1 MSDKTSRFSGL
12 LEDNKNK
19 NINNK
24 KDTNNKK
31 DIKKDTNN
39 KKDIKKDTNNKKD
52 IKKADNKK
60 DAKAD
65 NKKDAKADNKKDTIK
80 DSIKD
85 SIKDNIKDSI
95 KDSIKH
101 SIKDSIKDNIKH
113 SKNEEEI
120 PLIIE
125 KKSNIFTDEPK
136 KERSNYFREREP
148 ETTKN
153 MFNGKMTF
161 SEIHKKEEEK
171 RIKYEK
177 EEKERKMLEL
187 EKSLN
192 DKSSFPELCSKKEK
206 ETDNNKEN
214 TSFIETLKKV
224 TEKKEEYKEVIKPG
238 WVQLTS
244 SNNITNFVYGE
255 KTTKEIYKPDFYDVV
270 EVLTHKYYSW
280 KNEYINNWGEDEYE
294 KMYISPDYDYN
305 YFDKLDEKYE
315 YENAKENENSYVED
329 YMDYDYN

>member
-12 LEDNKNK
+12 LEGNK

-24 KDTNNKK
+24 KDRNNKDK
-31 DIKKDTNN
+31 NN
-39 KKDIKKDTNNKKD
+39 KDRNNKHD
-52 IKKADNKK
+52 
-60 DAKAD
+60 
-65 NKKDAKADNKKDTIK
+65 KKDTIK
-80 DSIKD
+80 GDNK
-85 SIKDNIKDSI
+85 KADNIKADI
-95 KDSIKH
+95 KADKKDDKKDSK
-101 SIKDSIKDNIKH
+101 K
-113 SKNEEEI
+113 EEEI

-125 KKSNIFTDEPK
+125 KKSNIFSDEPE

-177 EEKERKMLEL
+177 EEKERKLIEL

-192 DKSSFPELCSKKEK
+192 DKSSFPELCTIKKKKEKEK
-206 ETDNNKEN
+206 ETDKEIEKDKEN

-255 KTTKEIYKPDFYDVV
+255 KTKEIYKPDFYDVV
-270 EVLTHKYYSW
+270 ELLTQKYYSW

-315 YENAKENENSYVED
+315 YENENSYVED